1 MCLNSH
7 FRKGCDFLIVDFH
20 THTFPEKIAARA
32 IAKLEQAARFKA
44 FTDGTLSGLARSM
57 EDGNID
63 YSIVVPVV
71 TDPHQTDSINEFAA
85 SLNENYRETGILS
98 FGGVHPEDGRYKDS
112 LRHIRDL
119 GLPGIKLHPDYQGV
133 FFDDPAYLHIVDYA
147 CELGL
152 VMVVHAG
159 VDIGL
164 PDPVHCT
171 PQMSRSLIDQVRPEK
186 LILAHMGGWKL
197 WQDAERLLVGQNVYL
212 DTSFSLGELDRS
224 SFYGRPT
231 PKEPLMGPE
240 QFQRIINHHGADRI
254 LFATD
259 SPWGGQKESVEYLRT
274 LNLPEDLLNRI
285 LGGNAQALLPCLTNR

>member
-1 MCLNSH
+1 
-7 FRKGCDFLIVDFH
+7 LIIDFH

-32 IAKLEQAARFKA
+32 IAKLEQAARFRA
-44 FTDGTLSGLARSM
+44 FTDGTLNGLAKSM
-57 EDGNID
+57 EAGQVD
-63 YSIVVPVV
+63 YSVVVPVV
-71 TDPHQTDSINEFAA
+71 TDPRQTDSINEFAA
-85 SLNENYRETGILS
+85 ALNEKTVETGILS

-119 GLPGIKLHPDYQGV
+119 GLPGIKLHPDYQST
-133 FFDDPAYLHIVDYA
+133 FFDDSAYLHIVDYA

-152 VMVVHAG
+152 VIVVHAG

-164 PDPVHCT
+164 PEPVHCT
-171 PQMSRSLIDQVRPEK
+171 PQMARSLMDQVRPEK

-197 WQDAERLLVGQNVYL
+197 WSDVERLLVGQNVYL

-224 SFYGRPT
+224 AFYGKPT

-240 QFQRIINHHGADRI
+240 QFRRILAHHGADRI

-259 SPWGGQKESVEYLRT
+259 SPWGGQKESIAYLRS
-274 LNLPEDLLNRI
+274 LDLPEDTLEKI
-285 LGGNAQALLPCLTNR
+285 LGGNALQLLPFLKQ